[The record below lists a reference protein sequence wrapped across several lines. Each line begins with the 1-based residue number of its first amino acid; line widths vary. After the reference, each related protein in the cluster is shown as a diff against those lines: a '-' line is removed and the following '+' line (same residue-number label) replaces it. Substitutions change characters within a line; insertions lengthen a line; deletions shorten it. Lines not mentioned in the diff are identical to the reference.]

1 MLFLFSVSGSKSH
14 VFPLFAAHR
23 PVFSKSLSRFSPP
36 DFDPFSHLV
45 EERFPPALQA
55 FCLRSPRASFTVF
68 ILVSLRQSSLQTK
81 TAWSRPSNGAARL
94 LLSAFECGFPR
105 ISRRPVSPEKPF
117 LRSLSA
123 LRVVCSRSVP
133 SSAAACASCPF
144 FARIARSAHGFVFP
158 SCTVSRLSNAGSSFS
173 FPANLFGLS
182 SRLLSAPVRG
192 FPAALFGSNAQKKGR
207 QLPAPIFIYIKN
219 FPMYP

>member
-1 MLFLFSVSGSKSH
+1 MLFSF
-14 VFPLFAAHR
+14 
-23 PVFSKSLSRFSPP
+23 LSRSKTLSFPSLYTARLSPP
-36 DFDPFSHLV
+36 DFNPSFHLV

-55 FCLRSPRASFTVF
+55 FCLRSPRASFAVF

-117 LRSLSA
+117 LRFPSALCAVCFRSAPSLHLARLPRLAFSLSA
-123 LRVVCSRSVP
+123 RFSVFQTQALPFLFRPTFSVCLLVCFPPLS
-133 SSAAACASCPF
+133 
-144 FARIARSAHGFVFP
+144 GVFP
-158 SCTVSRLSNAGSSFS
+158 PLSPFS
-173 FPANLFGLS
+173 MH
-182 SRLLSAPVRG
+182 
-192 FPAALFGSNAQKKGR
+192 KKRTGTW
-207 QLPAPIFIYIKN
+207 PAPIFIYIKN

>member
-1 MLFLFSVSGSKSH
+1 MLFSF
-14 VFPLFAAHR
+14 
-23 PVFSKSLSRFSPP
+23 LSRSKTLSFPSLYTARLSPP
-36 DFDPFSHLV
+36 DFNPSFHLV

-55 FCLRSPRASFTVF
+55 FCLRSPRASFAVF

-117 LRSLSA
+117 LRFPSA
-123 LRVVCSRSVP
+123 LCAVC
-133 SSAAACASCPF
+133 F
-144 FARIARSAHGFVFP
+144 RSAPSLPLARLPRLAFSLPARFP
-158 SCTVSRLSNAGSSFS
+158 AFPNAGYPFS
-173 FPANLFGLS
+173 PSANLFGLS

-192 FPAALFGSNAQKKGR
+192 FPAALFGSNAQKKAGNCR
-207 QLPAPIFIYIKN
+207 PLFL
-219 FPMYP
+219 FT